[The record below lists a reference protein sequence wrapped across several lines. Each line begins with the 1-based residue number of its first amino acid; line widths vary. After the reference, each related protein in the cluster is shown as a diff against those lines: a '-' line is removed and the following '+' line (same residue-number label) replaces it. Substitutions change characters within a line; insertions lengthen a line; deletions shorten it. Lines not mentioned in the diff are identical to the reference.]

1 MSWHDHYEEART
13 ALESGVAAVEKIIRD
28 RDVESHIAR
37 LRLERLTGLLDRMQ
51 SIQEPSD
58 AILDRYLL
66 EEWKHER
73 WAYGEDDVP
82 RCGCGE
88 RLRDSDRG
96 PVSSLEQHRVR
107 MSLRA
112 AFAFTPE
119 CPQPCEHLSQEDSRD
134 GHTCA
139 EHPCTC

>member
-1 MSWHDHYEEART
+1 MSWHDQHEEART
-13 ALESGVAAVEKIIRD
+13 ALESGVAAVEKI
-28 RDVESHIAR
+28 
-37 LRLERLTGLLDRMQ
+37 
-51 SIQEPSD
+51 
-58 AILDRYLL
+58 
-66 EEWKHER
+66 
-73 WAYGEDDVP
+73 P
-82 RCGCGE
+82 RCECGE

-107 MSLRA
+107 MSLHA